1 MPVIKKQEKHKMKTH
16 TDKKFEAQ
24 AKNKAKMFDE
34 VGDPL
39 IFDSIKINKSGKKEA
54 FFHDS
59 KCVYCV
65 DEDLEFNYVCAR

>member
-1 MPVIKKQEKHKMKTH
+1 MKNY

-34 VGDPL
+34 AGDPL
-39 IFDSIKINKSGKKEA
+39 IFDEIKINESGKKEA

-59 KCVYCV
+59 KRIYYV
-65 DEDLEFNYVCAR
+65 DEDLEFCYACAR